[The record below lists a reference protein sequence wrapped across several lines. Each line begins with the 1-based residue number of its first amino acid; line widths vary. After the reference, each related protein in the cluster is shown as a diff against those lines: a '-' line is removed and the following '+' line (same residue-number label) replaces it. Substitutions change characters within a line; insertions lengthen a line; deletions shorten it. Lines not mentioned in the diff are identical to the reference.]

1 MLDVLKQLDL
11 LIFYLFNH
19 TISIG
24 VLDHFFSFITNVRY
38 WFPVYIVAL
47 LYLTIKGGRKGR
59 IATVLVLLLV
69 ATTDQLGAKVIKEL
83 FQRLRPC
90 NALPDVL
97 TPLGC
102 TGTFSFPSNH
112 ALNNFA
118 VAFFFSMLYPKA
130 KWYLYTAASLIAI
143 SRVYLGLHYPSDIL
157 GGAILG
163 IGFGYLFSLLYFQ
176 TEKFLNERFPI
187 KQKSGE

>member
-1 MLDVLKQLDL
+1 MIEALEQLDL
-11 LIFYLFNH
+11 LIFYFFNH
-19 TISIG
+19 TLSCG
-24 VLDHFFSFITNVRY
+24 FFDLFFSFITNVRH
-38 WFPVYIVAL
+38 WFPVYIIAL
-47 LYLTIKGGRKGR
+47 LYLVIKGGRKGR
-59 IATVLVLLLV
+59 IAAVIVLLLV
-69 ATTDQLGAKVIKEL
+69 AATDQFGARVLKEI

-118 VAFFFSMLYPKA
+118 VAFFFLLIYPKA
-130 KWYLYTAASLIAI
+130 KWYLITAASLIAI

-163 IGFGYLFSLLYFQ
+163 IGFGYLFSYLHIQ
-176 TEKFLNERFPI
+176 AEKFVNEKYPL